1 MIFVCEIIDI
11 SQEVEVID
19 LSDDVDDVE
28 ELPPPIPSPTPSP
41 PPSSQPINGLSPQQ
55 QHRVDDIYNDL
66 VSKY

>member
-41 PPSSQPINGLSPQQ
+41 QPINGLSPQQ
-55 QHRVDDIYNDL
+55 QRRVDDIYNDL